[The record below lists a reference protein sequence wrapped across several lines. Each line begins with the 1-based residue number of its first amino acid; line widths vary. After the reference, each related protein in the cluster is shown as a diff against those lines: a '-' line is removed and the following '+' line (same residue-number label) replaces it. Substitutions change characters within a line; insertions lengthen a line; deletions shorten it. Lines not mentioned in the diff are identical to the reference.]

1 MAKKKRSGP
10 GGVPW
15 SVVAAGLHIA
25 SDYVLKATCPRCGG
39 QVCLL
44 LQELQPAGVA
54 EAAKPLRFVAHC
66 HQMMP
71 STIRTS
77 SPKCPCSQG
86 RS

>member
-39 QVCLL
+39 QVILYYCKNCNGLVWPKR
-44 LQELQPAGVA
+44 Q
-54 EAAKPLRFVAHC
+54 
-66 HQMMP
+66 
-71 STIRTS
+71 
-77 SPKCPCSQG
+77 SPFGS
-86 RS
+86 